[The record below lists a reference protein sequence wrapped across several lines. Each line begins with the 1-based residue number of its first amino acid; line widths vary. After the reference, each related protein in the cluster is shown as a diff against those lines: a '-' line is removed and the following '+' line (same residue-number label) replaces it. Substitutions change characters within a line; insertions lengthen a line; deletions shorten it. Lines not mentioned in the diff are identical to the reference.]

1 MTPFIGSSLLSV
13 SATKSEP
20 SYGMKSKILG
30 VAAFILLY
38 CPWSDAIWLLT
49 ELDPED
55 PDIAFGLCDLGMGF
69 PELGNVSL
77 SEMAAIS
84 GPGGL
89 RIQRD
94 DSFTPTRKLSTYARL
109 ARIASRIVK

>member
-1 MTPFIGSSLLSV
+1 MQLLTEQQREQML
-13 SATKSEP
+13 ANGRANAGREQSEDFAP
-20 SYGMKSKILG
+20 
-30 VAAFILLY
+30 VVRLY
-38 CPWSDAIWLLT
+38 CPWTDAIWLLT

-69 PELGNVSL
+69 PELGSVRL
-77 SEMAAIS
+77 SEMAAVS

-94 DSFTPTRKLSTYARL
+94 DSFKPTRKLSTYARL
-109 ARIASRIVK
+109 AHVASRIVE